1 VETLPEILRLRR
13 GFSTMISQTPASVQ
27 PALREFLAAL
37 EAAIARAGPTEAAA
51 QVVRRVF
58 DAESSA
64 DEPPIAAGEAPPVCV
79 LLDRALAT
87 AMAGGSPAATVAER
101 LAVLAPGLNWARR
114 PGSHCAAPA
123 FRDGHANACIIGP
136 GGVASCERVMIG
148 VSLMAPDLQ
157 YPDHRHPPAEVYY
170 SLSPGSWRQGDGPWV
185 TPSIGGLVYNPS
197 NVVHSMRS
205 SDLPLLAIWCLS
217 YPFLPMSPAVIS

>member
-1 VETLPEILRLRR
+1 VR
-13 GFSTMISQTPASVQ
+13 
-27 PALREFLAAL
+27 PALQEFLAAL
-37 EAAIARAGPTEAAA
+37 EAAIASARPTEPAA

-64 DEPPIAAGEAPPVCV
+64 AEPPVAAGESPPVCA
-79 LLDRALAT
+79 LLDQALAT
-87 AMAGGSPAATVAER
+87 AKASGSPAATVADR
-101 LAVLAPGLNWARR
+101 LAVLAPRLNWARR
-114 PGSHCAAPA
+114 PGSQAAAPT
-123 FRDGHANACIIGP
+123 FRDGHANAYIIGP
-136 GGVASCERVMIG
+136 GGMESRNRVMIG

-185 TPSIGGLVYNPS
+185 TPGIGGLVYNSS

-205 SDLPLLAIWCLS
+205 SDLPLLAIWCL
-217 YPFLPMSPAVIS
+217 A